1 MEDVNKGFIG
11 GAEMM
16 IRDKFAHSWVMGIVL
31 VLCLHFYQ
39 TTAFGYEINDKFSI
53 GGMLAGAYQYELIK
67 NGDDDGGGAVP
78 FQLKMSFTPT
88 DKDEFFAKFGFAAG
102 NGVNNKTPF
111 DVAPWAADLEDEVKN
126 INGRNRDYLLTAWY
140 KHTFQFRESIL
151 LGLSGGIIDGTDY
164 LGENAYANDEY
175 TQFMNQYLVNAANS
189 IIPSYDMGGAA
200 ELDLGKFKLA
210 GVFMSVGENDD
221 GNSFQ
226 FYGGQLTYTAHTSV
240 GAGHYRVLF
249 EVSSK
254 DFLDPAG
261 EDEEHRAIL
270 LFSFDQELGEIV
282 GGWIRVGIQDDAAA
296 IDAREFYSGGVNID
310 GRLWGRE
317 DDNIGLGF
325 AYVGGGNLDIDN
337 GQVAELY
344 ARFVLNDYFAVT
356 PDVQYLRQEFKDDVV
371 IKGLIF
377 GIRLVA
383 EF

>member
-1 MEDVNKGFIG
+1 
-11 GAEMM
+11 M
-16 IRDKFAHSWVMGIVL
+16 IQDRSGYIIAVGIIL
-31 VLCLHFYQ
+31 VLFLYFNE

-53 GGMLAGAYQYELIK
+53 GGILAGAYQYELIK

-78 FQLKMSFTPT
+78 FQPEMSFRPT
-88 DKDEFFAKFGFAAG
+88 DKDEFFTKFGFAAG
-102 NGVNNKTPF
+102 NGLNNKTPF
-111 DVAPWAADLEDEVKN
+111 NVAPWDADLEDDVKN

-140 KHTFQFRESIL
+140 KHTFKFKESL
-151 LGLSGGIIDGTDY
+151 SLGLTGGIIDGSDY

-175 TQFMNQYLVNAANS
+175 TQFMNQYLVNAANNFV
-189 IIPSYDMGGAA
+189 PSYDMGGAA
-200 ELDLGKFKLA
+200 ELNLGKFKLA
-210 GVFMSVGENDD
+210 GVFMSIGENDD
-221 GNSFQ
+221 GNPFQ
-226 FYGGQLTYTAHTSV
+226 FYGTELTYTAHTSV
-240 GAGHYRVLF
+240 GTGHYRMLF
-249 EVSSK
+249 EVASK
-254 DFLDPAG
+254 DFLDPKG

-282 GGWIRVGIQDDAAA
+282 GGWIRGGFQDDEAA

-310 GRLWGRE
+310 GKLWGRE

-325 AYVGGGNLDIDN
+325 AYVGGGNVDIDN
-337 GQVAELY
+337 GQVTELY

-356 PDVQYLRQEFKDDVV
+356 PDVQYLREKSKDDEV